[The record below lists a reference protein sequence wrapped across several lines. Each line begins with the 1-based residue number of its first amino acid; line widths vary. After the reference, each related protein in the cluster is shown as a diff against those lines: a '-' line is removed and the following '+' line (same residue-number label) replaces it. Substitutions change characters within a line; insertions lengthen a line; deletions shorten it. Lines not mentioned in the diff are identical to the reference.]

1 MENLTTIYQYFQ
13 RVIAAGEVARI
24 NVYGNFITLLS
35 NTGSANIRIS
45 IGGQSFQELPFGLSV
60 ELPQGDNFTYLEFQ
74 NTEGAAVTI
83 AFSLSSGRIND
94 ARLVLNGVVAV
105 NLTTNA
111 LSTPAAITVNT
122 AAPGAATIAA
132 NTSRRT
138 VIIQNNGANP
148 IWAGDSAVDGA
159 SNRGILIPI
168 GDTLVLDSEAAIY
181 LRATGAAS
189 TASIMEL
196 TK

>member
-13 RVIAAGEVARI
+13 RAIAAGEVVRV

-60 ELPQGDNFTYLEFQ
+60 ELPQGDKFTYLEFQ

-111 LSTPAAITVNT
+111 LLTPAAITVNT

-159 SNRGILIPI
+159 SNRGILIPV
-168 GDTLVLDSEAAIY
+168 GDTLILDSEAAIY